1 MAGSRYARGSK
12 AWGICERSG
21 RKLLLRDMVYDGE
34 WPDMRVA
41 PDEYDPQHPQE
52 YIPDE
57 YDPETLWDPTTDLDA
72 AQSEQGDINFPIFN
86 FGMGRSDPLPQINV
100 AVNHRGIVIQAT

>member
-21 RKLLLRDMVYDGE
+21 RKMLLRDMVYDGE
-34 WPDMRVA
+34 WPDMRVH

-57 YDPETLWDPTTDLDA
+57 YDPESLWDPTTDLDK
-72 AQSEQGDINFPIFN
+72 AQADAGAINFPMFD
-86 FGMGRSDPLPQINV
+86 FGAGAVIPLPLVNV
-100 AVNHRGIVIQAT
+100 VVNYGGIVIQAT